1 MTARQHGE
9 AWEHPFVSVYEPF
22 TSSKGKSIEK
32 ISSFEDQNNSKGFVG
47 LNITHT
53 SGRKDLVFSTVNNQ
67 TATYG
72 EVSTNATYALIGTEK
87 NENVV
92 LFMGNGTQL
101 KTKDFVIASVEKGN
115 VVLELKDGKL
125 YLHNEVPV
133 KILIEG
139 VANDYPVG
147 PYRLIK

>member
-1 MTARQHGE
+1 
-9 AWEHPFVSVYEPF
+9 
-22 TSSKGKSIEK
+22 
-32 ISSFEDQNNSKGFVG
+32 
-47 LNITHT
+47 
-53 SGRKDLVFSTVNNQ
+53 
-67 TATYG
+67 
-72 EVSTNATYALIGTEK
+72 TYALIGTEK

-101 KTKDFVIASVEKGN
+101 KTKDFVITSVEKGN
-115 VVLELKDGKL
+115 VVLEQKDGKL